1 MRQVFARQYF
11 DELNE
16 RVKDSNRLP
25 TWEGELYLEYHRGT
39 YTSMARNKRGNRK
52 TELGLMDLELLSVLA
67 APQLP
72 YPVEALDSLWKNTLL
87 NQFHY
92 ILPGTAIHEVYE
104 QTKKEY
110 DAMAETIS
118 ALSADRMQ
126 VLAPQ
131 GEGITVFNTTGKT
144 RSDIVVLENCTAN
157 ALSDGKNTYP
167 VQQTENGAVAFLPDL
182 PPKGYKC
189 FAPVEAGSFENTLHI
204 DGSTITTPFYT
215 VEFDESG
222 LITRLYDRKNDR
234 ETVQPGKYANLMR
247 MYEDKPMHYDN
258 WDIDCYYTEKFW
270 DVTDVQRMEWTE
282 RGPVRATLE
291 IERKV
296 SRSVICQKI
305 HFYAACPRIDFETT
319 VDWKEHQHLLKA
331 HFPMD
336 VHTDEATF
344 EIQFGNVTR
353 KTHQNTSWDQARF
366 ESCGQ
371 KWIDVSEGHYG
382 ISLLNDCKYGHS
394 VHNGEMALTL
404 IKSGTEP
411 NPVADQE
418 MHVFTYAL
426 YPHAETWHS
435 AATVAQAYFLNQP
448 VHATAGG
455 IAGEAYSLASVDAKN
470 VILETVKQ
478 AEDGNGV
485 IVRLYECENARTT
498 TKLHWNRPI
507 ASVTECDLQENAL
520 TDVPVEGGTFKF
532 TIKPYEIKTFRIR

>member
-1 MRQVFARQYF
+1 MRYLAKRVERIC
-11 DELNE
+11 DELY
-16 RVKDSNRLP
+16 RL
-25 TWEGELYLEYHRGT
+25 R
-39 YTSMARNKRGNRK
+39 
-52 TELGLMDLELLSVLA
+52 
-67 APQLP
+67 
-72 YPVEALDSLWKNTLL
+72 
-87 NQFHY
+87 
-92 ILPGTAIHEVYE
+92 I
-104 QTKKEY
+104 
-110 DAMAETIS
+110 
-118 ALSADRMQ
+118 
-126 VLAPQ
+126 
-131 GEGITVFNTTGKT
+131 
-144 RSDIVVLENCTAN
+144 
-157 ALSDGKNTYP
+157 
-167 VQQTENGAVAFLPDL
+167 
-182 PPKGYKC
+182 
-189 FAPVEAGSFENTLHI
+189 
-204 DGSTITTPFYT
+204 
-215 VEFDESG
+215 
-222 LITRLYDRKNDR
+222 
-234 ETVQPGKYANLMR
+234 
-247 MYEDKPMHYDN
+247 
-258 WDIDCYYTEKFW
+258 
-270 DVTDVQRMEWTE
+270 VQRMEWTE

-291 IERKV
+291 MERKV

-382 ISLLNDCKYGHS
+382 VSLLNDCKYGHS

-426 YPHAETWHS
+426 YPHAETWRS

-448 VHATAGG
+448 VRVTAGG

-485 IVRLYECENARTT
+485 IVRLYECENAHTT

>member
-1 MRQVFARQYF
+1 MRYLAKRVERIC
-11 DELNE
+11 DELY
-16 RVKDSNRLP
+16 RL
-25 TWEGELYLEYHRGT
+25 R
-39 YTSMARNKRGNRK
+39 
-52 TELGLMDLELLSVLA
+52 
-67 APQLP
+67 
-72 YPVEALDSLWKNTLL
+72 
-87 NQFHY
+87 
-92 ILPGTAIHEVYE
+92 I
-104 QTKKEY
+104 
-110 DAMAETIS
+110 
-118 ALSADRMQ
+118 
-126 VLAPQ
+126 
-131 GEGITVFNTTGKT
+131 
-144 RSDIVVLENCTAN
+144 
-157 ALSDGKNTYP
+157 
-167 VQQTENGAVAFLPDL
+167 
-182 PPKGYKC
+182 
-189 FAPVEAGSFENTLHI
+189 
-204 DGSTITTPFYT
+204 
-215 VEFDESG
+215 
-222 LITRLYDRKNDR
+222 
-234 ETVQPGKYANLMR
+234 
-247 MYEDKPMHYDN
+247 
-258 WDIDCYYTEKFW
+258 
-270 DVTDVQRMEWTE
+270 VQRMEWTE

-426 YPHAETWHS
+426 YPHAETWRS
-435 AATVAQAYFLNQP
+435 AETVAQAYFLNQP
-448 VHATAGG
+448 VRATAGG

-478 AEDGNGV
+478 AEDGDGV
-485 IVRLYECENARTT
+485 IVRLYECETPAQRQNCIGTAPSLPLRSVTCRRMRSRMSRS
-498 TKLHWNRPI
+498 KAVHSNSPSSRMRSRRS
-507 ASVTECDLQENAL
+507 ASVNQ
-520 TDVPVEGGTFKF
+520 K
-532 TIKPYEIKTFRIR
+532 

>member
-1 MRQVFARQYF
+1 MRYLAKRVERIC
-11 DELNE
+11 DELY
-16 RVKDSNRLP
+16 RL
-25 TWEGELYLEYHRGT
+25 R
-39 YTSMARNKRGNRK
+39 
-52 TELGLMDLELLSVLA
+52 
-67 APQLP
+67 
-72 YPVEALDSLWKNTLL
+72 
-87 NQFHY
+87 
-92 ILPGTAIHEVYE
+92 I
-104 QTKKEY
+104 
-110 DAMAETIS
+110 
-118 ALSADRMQ
+118 
-126 VLAPQ
+126 
-131 GEGITVFNTTGKT
+131 
-144 RSDIVVLENCTAN
+144 
-157 ALSDGKNTYP
+157 
-167 VQQTENGAVAFLPDL
+167 
-182 PPKGYKC
+182 
-189 FAPVEAGSFENTLHI
+189 
-204 DGSTITTPFYT
+204 
-215 VEFDESG
+215 
-222 LITRLYDRKNDR
+222 
-234 ETVQPGKYANLMR
+234 
-247 MYEDKPMHYDN
+247 
-258 WDIDCYYTEKFW
+258 
-270 DVTDVQRMEWTE
+270 VQRMEWTE

-426 YPHAETWHS
+426 YPHAETWCS
-435 AATVAQAYFLNQP
+435 AETVAQAYFLNQP
-448 VHATAGG
+448 VRATAGG
-455 IAGEAYSLASVDAKN
+455 LAGEAYSLASVDAKN

-498 TKLHWNRPI
+498 TKLHWNRSI

>member
-1 MRQVFARQYF
+1 MRYLAKRVERIC
-11 DELNE
+11 DELY
-16 RVKDSNRLP
+16 RL
-25 TWEGELYLEYHRGT
+25 R
-39 YTSMARNKRGNRK
+39 
-52 TELGLMDLELLSVLA
+52 
-67 APQLP
+67 
-72 YPVEALDSLWKNTLL
+72 
-87 NQFHY
+87 
-92 ILPGTAIHEVYE
+92 I
-104 QTKKEY
+104 
-110 DAMAETIS
+110 
-118 ALSADRMQ
+118 
-126 VLAPQ
+126 
-131 GEGITVFNTTGKT
+131 
-144 RSDIVVLENCTAN
+144 
-157 ALSDGKNTYP
+157 
-167 VQQTENGAVAFLPDL
+167 
-182 PPKGYKC
+182 
-189 FAPVEAGSFENTLHI
+189 
-204 DGSTITTPFYT
+204 
-215 VEFDESG
+215 
-222 LITRLYDRKNDR
+222 
-234 ETVQPGKYANLMR
+234 
-247 MYEDKPMHYDN
+247 
-258 WDIDCYYTEKFW
+258 
-270 DVTDVQRMEWTE
+270 VQRMEWTE

-426 YPHAETWHS
+426 YPHAETWCS
-435 AATVAQAYFLNQP
+435 AETVAQAYFLNQP
-448 VHATAGG
+448 VRATAGG
-455 IAGEAYSLASVDAKN
+455 TAGEAYSLASVDAKN

-478 AEDGNGV
+478 AEDGDGV